1 MDKILAV
8 DYGLK
13 RTGFAYAEKPLNIAM
28 GLCTVPTNEIYVF
41 LDNYLKD
48 NTVVK
53 IIIGE
58 PKSLNGKETNASEI
72 VKNFHKKI
80 TKKYNYISIELYDER
95 FTSKM
100 AKSIMIASGIN
111 KNKRK
116 NKDTVDKISAIIILQ
131 DYLKSIEI

>member
-1 MDKILAV
+1 
-8 DYGLK
+8 
-13 RTGFAYAEKPLNIAM
+13 M

-41 LDNYLKD
+41 LDKYLID

-58 PKSLNGKETNASEI
+58 PKSLNGRETNSSEI